1 MPGESELRRGLWTIR
16 SHGSTVNPKAQEIL
30 DGVIRG
36 FIKRRVKPPPGILC
50 DGAFSAANASMAA
63 TDAKYEA
70 LTEIAWRRGAAAAE
84 AKDAPLRVVFV
95 DDARPHYEIHFREN
109 TVCSENIDEATFAR
123 VALFAVA
130 NLIGGKPLVIADD
143 TALPEVS
150 DYPSGCAV
158 YDFEAFRNGRK

>member
-16 SHGSTVNPKAQEIL
+16 SHGAPVNPKAQQIL

-36 FIKRRVKPPPGILC
+36 FIKQRVKPPPGILC
-50 DGAFSAANASMAA
+50 DDSFSPANASMAA

-70 LTEIAWRRGAAAAE
+70 LTELAWRRGAAAGE

-95 DDARPHYEIHFREN
+95 DDARPHCEIHFREDA
-109 TVCSENIDEATFAR
+109 VCSEVIDEAAFIKL
-123 VALFAVA
+123 ALFAVA
-130 NLIGGKPLVIADD
+130 NLISGKPLVISDD
-143 TALPEVS
+143 TSLPEAA

-158 YDFEAFRNGRK
+158 YDFEAFKNGRR